1 MTSLA
6 KDNDNHKFL
15 LTCIDCFSKYAW
27 VEPLHRKLSVNVVRA
42 FKRTFAKDKRVP
54 KRLQTDK
61 GTEFLNKP
69 VQQFLKKH
77 NVHFFTTETEMK
89 ASIVERFNRTLKT
102 RMYKYF
108 TAKNT
113 LRYIDVLQDLV
124 NAYNNTSHRSIGM
137 VPANVNKRHELEIR
151 QRLYGVKNIKHSK
164 KYKYNVDD
172 EVRISKAR

>member
-1 MTSLA
+1 M
-6 KDNDNHKFL
+6 

-27 VEPLHRKLSVNVVRA
+27 VEPLHRKSSDNIVHA
-42 FKRTFAKDKRVP
+42 FKRIFEKDKRIP
-54 KRLQTDK
+54 KKLQTDK

-77 NVHFFTTETEMK
+77 HIHFFTTETEMK
-89 ASIVERFNRTLKT
+89 ASIVERFNRTLKS

-124 NAYNNTSHRSIGM
+124 NGYNNTIHRSIGM
-137 VPANVNKRHELEIR
+137 APSNVSRRHELELR
-151 QRLYGVKNIKHSK
+151 QRLY
-164 KYKYNVDD
+164 
-172 EVRISKAR
+172 